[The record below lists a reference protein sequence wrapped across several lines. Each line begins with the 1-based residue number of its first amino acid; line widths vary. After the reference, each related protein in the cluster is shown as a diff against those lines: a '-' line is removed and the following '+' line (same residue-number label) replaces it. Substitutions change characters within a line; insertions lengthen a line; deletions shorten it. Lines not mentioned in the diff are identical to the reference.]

1 MAAKMLHIFGG
12 GCIKGSFSRDFY
24 SETAFSRDFYS
35 ETVVMVTCRTVYSR
49 QCNCRYLLCVG
60 DL

>member
-24 SETAFSRDFYS
+24 SET
-35 ETVVMVTCRTVYSR
+35 VVMVTCRTVYSR
-49 QCNCRYLLCVG
+49 QFNCRYLLSACN
-60 DL
+60 L